1 MGLPNLL
8 AVLGLPGQFN
18 HTFVCTFILQ
28 LDLKYPWP
36 GRFWKQTASILF
48 LAPPLLTGDVNLAN
62 LLNKRCLSFL
72 IYKVGMLIAPTSEN

>member
-8 AVLGLPGQFN
+8 AALGLPDQFN

-28 LDLKYPWP
+28 LGLKYPLP

-48 LAPPLLTGDVNLAN
+48 LAPPLPTSDVNLAN
-62 LLNKRCLSFL
+62 LLNNKQHL
-72 IYKVGMLIAPTSEN
+72 IFSSIKWG